1 MTNVTISINE
11 KDLQQARIQALQQG
25 TSLNAVIR
33 DFLKTYIGQ
42 NQRFQKV
49 TKDILKQA
57 ESSTFCG
64 SGQKVNRDDL
74 YER

>member
-64 SGQKVNRDDL
+64 FGKKVSRDDL